1 MHEIRVPDLGNFEDV
16 PVVDIL
22 VKPGDRIAAES
33 TVIVLESEKATLD
46 VPAPASGVV
55 KQLCVKL
62 GDKVRG
68 GSLVLLLEGTDA
80 GATADTSSPTVPVV
94 EIAPQPVIT
103 VVPAARQNA
112 PLLPTSASTLPFI
125 AASPQVRKFA
135 RTLGVDLTQVIAAGS
150 NGRVVMADVE
160 RFVQTELTRR
170 SNSNAA
176 VHQPARAT
184 GVLQVEPP
192 EPQSIDFSVFG
203 PIERQPLSRLRRIAG
218 TNLARSWM
226 QIPHVTNFDAADVT
240 DLESFRKQINQER
253 GDSGAKLTLLAFLM
267 KASAVTLL
275 EFPRFNA
282 SLAGQDL
289 ILKRYCHVG
298 FAADTPNGLLVPVVR
313 DVDRKGVLQIARE
326 VTELA
331 ASARAGKLR
340 LDQMQGGCFTIS
352 SLGSVGGTGFTP
364 IINAPEVA
372 ILGSA
377 RTDYQPK
384 WDGKQFIPRLMLP
397 LCLSWDHR
405 VVDGAA
411 AARFLNYLSALLHD
425 FRRVSL

>member
-1 MHEIRVPDLGNFEDV
+1 
-16 PVVDIL
+16 
-22 VKPGDRIAAES
+22 
-33 TVIVLESEKATLD
+33 
-46 VPAPASGVV
+46 
-55 KQLCVKL
+55 
-62 GDKVRG
+62 
-68 GSLVLLLEGTDA
+68 
-80 GATADTSSPTVPVV
+80 
-94 EIAPQPVIT
+94 
-103 VVPAARQNA
+103 
-112 PLLPTSASTLPFI
+112 
-125 AASPQVRKFA
+125 
-135 RTLGVDLTQVIAAGS
+135 VDLTQVIAAGS
-150 NGRVVMADVE
+150 NGRVLMADVE